1 VAWIITS
8 EVLKRFTKIFIKTVF
23 NKNNPKCFCWKK
35 VFNPLNFQNNRLN
48 VTVISVTTEIQLWL
62 LQLKTLTGSN

>member
-1 VAWIITS
+1 
-8 EVLKRFTKIFIKTVF
+8 
-23 NKNNPKCFCWKK
+23 
-35 VFNPLNFQNNRLN
+35 

>member
-8 EVLKRFTKIFIKTVF
+8 EVLKRSQRILLKLFLLKITQNVF
-23 NKNNPKCFCWKK
+23 AGKRF
-35 VFNPLNFQNNRLN
+35 FNRLNFQNNRLN

>member
-1 VAWIITS
+1 
-8 EVLKRFTKIFIKTVF
+8 
-23 NKNNPKCFCWKK
+23 
-35 VFNPLNFQNNRLN
+35 LN